1 MKKLTLITA
10 CVLCTAK
17 LFAQDCSEYMYM
29 KKNNTIETT
38 QFANGKAQGKV
49 VAFVSNVTAANGTT
63 TATVVAENFDQ
74 YGKSTGK
81 NNVTYKCTGGALI
94 VDLSASGSQ
103 PNMKFTS
110 GSMAYPASMKVGEHF
125 NDFDAKF
132 EMTFGGTTTKASAK
146 YTNRTV
152 ADQEKITTPAGTWTC
167 FKITYDVV
175 VTITGANMSP
185 TTMKTTEWYVP
196 NLGVVQYQFGA
207 AMIMK
212 VTSIKG

>member
-1 MKKLTLITA
+1 MKKLTLIAA
-10 CVLCTAK
+10 CALCTVK
-17 LFAQDCSEYMYM
+17 LFAQDCSAYMYM

-49 VAFVSNVTAANGTT
+49 VASVSKVTTSGGTT
-63 TATVVAENFDQ
+63 TSTVATEDFDQ

-103 PNMKFTS
+103 PGMKFTS
-110 GSMAYPASMKVGEHF
+110 GSMSYPASMYVGEHF
-125 NDFDAKF
+125 NDFEAQLV
-132 EMTFGGTTTKASAK
+132 MTFGGTTTKASGK
-146 YTNRTV
+146 YTDRTV
-152 ADQEKITTPAGTWTC
+152 VDQEKITTPAGTWTC
-167 FKITYDVV
+167 FKITYNVV
-175 VTITGANMSP
+175 VTITGTNMPP

-207 AMIMK
+207 MTFK